1 VPHLKAQP
9 DVSAIAGALRYADWI
24 APYASGAIAYA
35 SCPSTT
41 PCTSCYVRH
50 TASRNALCTARRDAA
65 LRPQTYKLQFD
76 VRPLDRFF
84 YYTTCNWVM
93 WNLLFQG
100 LLAEASV
107 MLYDGSPF
115 MRDGAILFD
124 YCDASASPSSALRP
138 SSSTRSPS
146 AA

>member
-1 VPHLKAQP
+1 MCIRDSDHPLYILFTSGTTGKPKCIVHGAGGTLLAGLK
-9 DVSAIAGALRYADWI
+9 
-24 APYASGAIAYA
+24 
-35 SCPSTT
+35 
-41 PCTSCYVRH
+41 
-50 TASRNALCTARRDAA
+50 
-65 LRPQTYKLQFD
+65 TYKLQFD

-115 MRDGAILFD
+115 MRQAAILFD
-124 YCDASASPSSALRP
+124 YCDAAVSYTHLTLP
-138 SSSTRSPS
+138 
-146 AA
+146 